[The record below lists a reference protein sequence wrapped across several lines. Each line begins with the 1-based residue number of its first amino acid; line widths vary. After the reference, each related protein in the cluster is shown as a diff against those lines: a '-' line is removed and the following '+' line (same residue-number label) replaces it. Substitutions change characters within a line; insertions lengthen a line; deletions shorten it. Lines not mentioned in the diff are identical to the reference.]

1 MTNVRSE
8 DWAVR
13 PSFVP
18 NGPTSPVVL
27 LTDDTGLTQLAG
39 IPAVAWQTPWSEITN
54 LELVRLHHQMALFAT
69 IAGVRYCWRNRETT
83 DFDKMRTVVLEH
95 GGVITQRRR
104 RAGIYVVVAIV
115 IVASFAGGVAA
126 WFNRTSTGATEL
138 SDARHVNLTAKDL
151 PGGWTRLGADTPNP
165 LEFLVAPPSQVFTST
180 TTTAP
185 AKKDDDFSTA
195 AKIFQT
201 CVGVSNAHDRV
212 YGAAGQQ
219 PNYQVQSPIFLT
231 NALDGIEL
239 ASTTQYYQ
247 TTNMVHKDTAEMSK
261 SGFGRCFVESSASLI
276 LSGYKLPPPTTYTA
290 TNWSPVTFTKG
301 WSRGGV
307 VTVSVPELGQ
317 PLQLV
322 MVVITHGHY
331 EVTLCALVGS
341 FKKAEGELANL
352 TNTLLSRMTNTTAE
366 AA

>member
-8 DWAVR
+8 DWSVR

-69 IAGVRYCWRNRETT
+69 VAGVRYCWRNREIT
-83 DFDKMRTVVLEH
+83 DFEKLRAVVLEH
-95 GGVITQRRR
+95 GGVVTQRRR
-104 RAGIYVVVAIV
+104 RAGIFVVVAVV
-115 IVASFAGGVAA
+115 IVASFAGGIAA
-126 WFNRTSTGATEL
+126 WFNRANTGATEL
-138 SDARHVNLTAKDL
+138 ADVRHVNLTAQDL
-151 PGGWTRLGADTPNP
+151 PAGWTKIGDTPTP
-165 LEFLVAPPSQVFTST
+165 LGFLVAPPNDVYTST

-185 AKKDDDFSTA
+185 AKKNVSFDA
-195 AKIFQT
+195 AATLFQT
-201 CVGVSNAHDRV
+201 CIGVSNARDRV

-219 PNYQVQSPIFLT
+219 PDYQVSSPIFLT

-239 ASTTQYYQ
+239 ASTAQYYR
-247 TTNMVHKDTAEMSK
+247 TTTMVHKDTGEMSK
-261 SGFGRCFVESSASLI
+261 SNFGQCFVDSSASLI
-276 LSGYKLPPPTTYTA
+276 LSGYKLPAPPTTSA
-290 TNWSPVTFTKG
+290 TNWRPVTFAKG
-301 WSRGGV
+301 WRRAGV

-331 EVTLCALVGS
+331 EVTLSALVGS
-341 FKKAEGELANL
+341 FKKAETVLENL
-352 TNTLLSRMTNTTAE
+352 TNTLLSRMTNSTAE